1 VDVHDVPW
9 LATMPEP
16 VRDSVVGQIRDL
28 NQRLTLMERIA
39 ESYEERVEE
48 LERAL
53 DAHHAHARRDICPY
67 CGLKV

>member
-1 VDVHDVPW
+1 
-9 LATMPEP
+9 
-16 VRDSVVGQIRDL
+16 
-28 NQRLTLMERIA
+28 MERIA